1 MCVVTFDA
9 GPLAMAYVRDSQL
22 SWPLLVDTHRT
33 LYQAY
38 GMQQGTWWNLYG
50 PPAIGVYLK
59 LLWRGRRLQRPGSD
73 VHQLG
78 GDVLIDPD
86 GVVKIHYVG
95 VGPADRPEIS
105 TLLAPTGP

>member
-1 MCVVTFDA
+1 
-9 GPLAMAYVRDSQL
+9 MAYVRDSQL
-22 SWPLLVDTHRT
+22 PWPLLVDTRRT

-38 GMQQGTWWNLYG
+38 GMYQGNWWNLYG
-50 PPAIGVYLK
+50 PPAIGIYLK
-59 LLWRGRRLQRPGSD
+59 LLWRGRRLKRPGSD

-86 GVVKIHYVG
+86 GIVKIHYVG